1 MSVSMAENI
10 KKRLAQKKD
19 GTSESQVRELMNTA
33 TTKMLEQFMQ
43 RITTG
48 EIPID
53 NVADFQRVFLLYKE
67 INGINDAMEG
77 AGGQGTLPE
86 ISMKQDKVIQDVAS
100 EGTVTIDDEGNLD
113 VSDLSIEEA
122 AELVRQ
128 MDIAQNAEN
137 EGSF

>member
-1 MSVSMAENI
+1 MSMAENI
-10 KKRLAQKKD
+10 KKRLSQKKD

-33 TTKMLEQFMQ
+33 TSKMLEQFLQ
-43 RITTG
+43 RVTTG

-53 NVADFQRVFLLYKE
+53 NVADLQRVFLLYKE

-86 ISMKQDKVIQDVAS
+86 INMKQDKVIQDVTS

-113 VSDLSIEEA
+113 VSDLSVEEA

-137 EGSF
+137 EGTF